1 MHDGFKLYLSVA
13 LTLLFALWS
22 GVATGLA
29 LRFRDNLKQRR
40 ELNAKTNGFLHN
52 FLTQEMVNDRLREL
66 ASVFEMAAH
75 AQAKELSSS
84 TDQAAIDWA
93 EAAVKGAKKAFW
105 DALNGA
111 KLYGFHVQSSVK
123 DYLPTKPRPVVA

>member
-40 ELNAKTNGFLHN
+40 ELNAKTYGFLRS
-52 FLTQEMVNDRLREL
+52 FLRQEMVNDRLREL
-66 ASVFEMAAH
+66 ASVFEMAAQ
-75 AQAKELSSS
+75 AQAKELSSP

-93 EAAVKGAKKAFW
+93 EAAMKTAKEAFW

-111 KLYGFHVQSSVK
+111 KLYGFDVQSSVK
-123 DYLPTKPRPVVA
+123 DYLPTKPR